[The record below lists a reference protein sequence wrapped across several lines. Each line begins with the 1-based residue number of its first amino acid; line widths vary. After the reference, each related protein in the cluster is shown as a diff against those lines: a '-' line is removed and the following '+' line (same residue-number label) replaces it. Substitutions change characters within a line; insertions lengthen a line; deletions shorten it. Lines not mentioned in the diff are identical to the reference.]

1 MLALLAKLGMTLAG
15 DVVGIFSASGKA
27 KAEATAQRIQSM
39 GRSWTDEFIVLVFFF
54 PIIVSW
60 FSPTRAAEYYAAFD
74 SMPEWYAALIIGIT
88 AAVFGLGKLQGP
100 SK

>member
-1 MLALLAKLGMTLAG
+1 MLALLAKVGMSLAG
-15 DVVGIFSASGKA
+15 DVVGIFSANGKA

-39 GRSWTDEFIVLVFFF
+39 GRSWTDEFIVLVFFS

-60 FSPTRAAEYYAAFD
+60 FSPTRAAEYYSAFD

-88 AAVFGLGKLQGP
+88 AAVFGLGKLKP
-100 SK
+100 PPK